1 MLRRPSAQPNDRLA
15 IGPSERNLTR
25 RLCWH
30 GQSPHGSSV
39 DRCDDRGHRACSRD
53 PRRLKVRE
61 RHRRWDQ
68 WLTTSDSCERS
79 RHLDRSGWSPGRGAS
94 DARASLRGRRHARP
108 TGAKCRGLR
117 TLAAGH
123 HSLSGPRHRGRH
135 RDDRLLGQPGAFPIV
150 IFIHGFDTSAD
161 TYAAMEHDLASA
173 GFIVAAPEFPYT
185 SSASAAGL
193 NEDDVV
199 NQAADVSFVIDSL
212 TTAPPAV
219 LTGHVASTK
228 VGVVGHSD
236 GAVTALG
243 VADNSCCADPR
254 IGAAVPL
261 SGAEARFGGT
271 WFPPGSPPL
280 LAIHGT
286 DDQVNAFAS
295 SQQVFA
301 DAPAPKYLVAVTG
314 GSHLGPF
321 TTDPVRPSVS
331 DLVSDFLRAELTGD
345 AQAASRIPG
354 DASSGGLQLAASG

>member
-1 MLRRPSAQPNDRLA
+1 MDRRRTIRVSIVAA
-15 IGPSERNLTR
+15 IAVT
-25 RLCWH
+25 
-30 GQSPHGSSV
+30 
-39 DRCDDRGHRACSRD
+39 A
-53 PRRLKVRE
+53 
-61 RHRRWDQ
+61 
-68 WLTTSDSCERS
+68 
-79 RHLDRSGWSPGRGAS
+79 
-94 DARASLRGRRHARP
+94 
-108 TGAKCRGLR
+108 
-117 TLAAGH
+117 LAAGTLVA
-123 HSLSGPRHRGRH
+123 SRSASGTATGTSGSRPATPASGPVTSTAPAGPPAAAPVTPGPPYAVGVTHIQLE
-135 RDDRLLGQPGAFPIV
+135 RDAGGSERSLPVTIRYPTPGAAAATEMTDSSASSAAFPIV

-173 GFIVAAPEFPYT
+173 GFIVAAPDFPYT

-254 IGAAVPL
+254 IGAAVSL
-261 SGAEARFGGT
+261 SGAETRFGGT

-301 DAPAPKYLVAVTG
+301 DAPAPKYLVAVAG

-321 TTDPVRPSVS
+321 TTDPVRPTVSV
-331 DLVSDFLRAELTGD
+331 LVSDFLRAELAGD
-345 AQAASRIPG
+345 AQAASRISG

>member
-1 MLRRPSAQPNDRLA
+1 MDSRR
-15 IGPSERNLTR
+15 T
-25 RLCWH
+25 
-30 GQSPHGSSV
+30 
-39 DRCDDRGHRACSRD
+39 
-53 PRRLKVRE
+53 VRVSIVA
-61 RHRRWDQ
+61 
-68 WLTTSDSCERS
+68 TIAVT
-79 RHLDRSGWSPGRGAS
+79 A
-94 DARASLRGRRHARP
+94 
-108 TGAKCRGLR
+108 
-117 TLAAGH
+117 LAAGTLVA
-123 HSLSGPRHRGRH
+123 SRSASGTAAGTSGSRPATPVSGPVTSTAPAGPPAAAPVTPGPPYAVGVTHVQLERNAGGSERSLPVTIRYPAP
-135 RDDRLLGQPGAFPIV
+135 DTAAATETTDSSASPGAFPIV

-173 GFIVAAPEFPYT
+173 GFIVAAPDFPYT

-301 DAPAPKYLVAVTG
+301 NAPAPKYLVAVTG

-331 DLVSDFLRAELTGD
+331 VLVSDFLRAELTGD